1 MYPNRII
8 TKIKAPRIVLK
19 RLLLKIV
26 FNNEKRL
33 LIIFKS
39 LLINKNSVF
48 IFYMVTYLLV
58 SKNIISSEINLLEPL
73 IDILLIQN
81 IKDIK
86 IYKPESD
93 AYSDYVIISTASSN
107 IQMNS
112 ALTKITKHIKS
123 LEMEILSEGM
133 NSSWILLQSN
143 GVTLHIFTEETR
155 DYYSIEDLYFDSN
168 LVNQYG

>member
-1 MYPNRII
+1 MLTYL
-8 TKIKAPRIVLK
+8 IVS
-19 RLLLKIV
+19 
-26 FNNEKRL
+26 EK
-33 LIIFKS
+33 
-39 LLINKNSVF
+39 INKSISNF
-48 IFYMVTYLLV
+48 ID
-58 SKNIISSEINLLEPL
+58 PL

-86 IYKPESD
+86 IYEPELD
-93 AYSDYVIISTASSN
+93 TFSDYVIISTASSN

-112 ALTKITKHIKS
+112 ALTKIIKHIKS
-123 LEMEILSEGM
+123 LGIEILSEGM

>member
-1 MYPNRII
+1 
-8 TKIKAPRIVLK
+8 
-19 RLLLKIV
+19 
-26 FNNEKRL
+26 
-33 LIIFKS
+33 
-39 LLINKNSVF
+39 
-48 IFYMVTYLLV
+48 MVIYLLV
-58 SKNIISSEINLLEPL
+58 SKKINKNKSNIVDSI

-86 IYKPESD
+86 IYEPKSD
-93 AYSDYVIISTASSN
+93 VYSDYVIISTASSYV
-107 IQMNS
+107 QMNS
-112 ALTKITKHIKS
+112 ALMKIIKYIKS
-123 LEMEILSEGM
+123 VGTETLSEGM